1 MDGTLPQYS
10 AYPTLAQMLCITLI
24 QGLLAVNNA
33 GLMICLACYNRTPNA
48 EQNFAT

>member
-24 QGLLAVNNA
+24 QGLLA
-33 GLMICLACYNRTPNA
+33 
-48 EQNFAT
+48 